1 MWAVQG
7 NKATLS
13 WRDGIPFVVGIGEQL
28 AHLPTAA
35 SAEVMRLIEGAQAM
49 WTLAPCRS
57 IDFDLSGDT
66 DFVKRVRATPNDAHF
81 AVSWHPEDDEERAVV
96 GFRICLPDGLFAE
109 MLPSWQ
115 GFITGGAI
123 ASYKFVLDYLGFRV
137 PEATT
142 DNVTPDEWTASDAA
156 VRKSA
161 MGSGVAISF
170 VRGD

>member
-115 GFITGGAI
+115 GFITGGANRELQVCFGLPGVP
-123 ASYKFVLDYLGFRV
+123 SPGSHHGQRDTGRV
-137 PEATT
+137 
-142 DNVTPDEWTASDAA
+142 DRV
-156 VRKSA
+156 
-161 MGSGVAISF
+161 
-170 VRGD
+170 